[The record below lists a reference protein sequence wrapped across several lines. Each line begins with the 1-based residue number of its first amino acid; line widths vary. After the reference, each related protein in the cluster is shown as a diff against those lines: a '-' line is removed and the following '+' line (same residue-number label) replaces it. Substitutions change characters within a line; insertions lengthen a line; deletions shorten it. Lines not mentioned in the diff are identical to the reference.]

1 MIRKIRYRLVY
12 NRNRQINAR
21 GEALVQIEM
30 QLNGERRYF
39 STKVYLRPDQ
49 WDGNYAINHPLADEI
64 NRFLFNELIN
74 AQKLEFDYI
83 QHGKYPSLKMMKTA
97 IVTNISVSAPFGE
110 FVRRVNDASTDRS
123 EQTKAGYESLI
134 RQVEKFCGQI
144 TIEDIDL
151 DWINRFVNWSKG
163 QQLSINTIIG
173 RLKSLRAIMNEAVK
187 RKLIKRE
194 DDPFLLYKIPS
205 MKARD
210 EFLLYQ
216 EVIAISNTEMKTFR
230 ERRIRD
236 CFVFACCTGFRFSD
250 LNTLTKN
257 HIVDMEGHK
266 WIIKKPLKTKKT
278 SDVTV
283 KIPIYAIFDG
293 LAVRL
298 IEKYGSVERLCH
310 IGNNAAA
317 NRTLKNV
324 LAKSGISSDRHITF
338 HTARH
343 SCATLLLEQGVSIT
357 TIQKILG
364 HTKLSTTQIYVK
376 LLTST
381 IQHDVERA
389 FSDSV

>member
-21 GEALVQIEM
+21 GEALVQLEL
-30 QLNGERRYF
+30 QLGGERRYY
-39 STKVYLRPDQ
+39 STKVYIRPEQ
-49 WDGNYAINHPLADEI
+49 WDGNYVVNHPLATEI
-64 NRFLFNELIN
+64 NKFLFNELIN
-74 AQKLEFDYI
+74 AQKMEFDFI
-83 QHGKYPSLKMMKTA
+83 LRGKHPSLKMMKKA
-97 IVTNISVSAPFGE
+97 IASHISVSAPFRD
-110 FVRRVNDASTDRS
+110 FVHRVNAASTDRS
-123 EQTKAGYESLI
+123 EQTKASYESLI

-151 DWINRFVNWSKG
+151 DWLNRFVNWSKS
-163 QQLSINTIIG
+163 QKLSMNTIIG

-216 EVIAISNTEMKTFR
+216 EVIAIANTEMKTFR

-250 LNTLTKN
+250 LNTLNKS
-257 HIVDMEGHK
+257 HLIDMDGHL

-293 LAVRL
+293 LAVKL
-298 IEKYGSVERLCH
+298 IEKYGSIERLCH
-310 IGNNAAA
+310 VGNNAAA
-317 NRTLKNV
+317 NRTLKEI
-324 LAKSGISSDRHITF
+324 LEKAGISSERHVTF

-343 SCATLLLEQGVSIT
+343 SCATLLLEQGVSVT

-364 HTKLSTTQIYVK
+364 HTKLSTTQIYAK

-389 FSDSV
+389 FGDSG